1 MGDGD
6 EGLRGPEQPLGPTP
20 AAWGNLGIF
29 TDKSPQAGM
38 CGHTGEGCKRL
49 RDVSLG
55 PRAPHPPPSPAIGPV
70 TPGICRSFLFS
81 PPKRACLLHVGG
93 RPPGGLA
100 IPGAPGRGSAL
111 ILQACAG
118 GPGCGRALGG
128 LTPVS
133 ALSSLCLRL
142 CVQRFLLK
150 VMLDSGPTLRD
161 DLVLIT
167 SQRPDF

>member
-111 ILQACAG
+111 ILRAVRWQPWVW
-118 GPGCGRALGG
+118 PGSRRPYSCLCPQ
-128 LTPVS
+128 LPVS
-133 ALSSLCLRL
+133 ASLCPKVPLEGHVGLRAHPE
-142 CVQRFLLK
+142 
-150 VMLDSGPTLRD
+150 G
-161 DLVLIT
+161 
-167 SQRPDF
+167 